1 MATKELQA
9 IIQAQGRAR
18 EKDRSAALVTVYKTS
33 GSTYRRPGARMLVL
47 ADAGGQGPERVD
59 PRGLGSIS
67 GGCLEDDVR
76 ERAHETMRTG
86 RATAVCYDTTAEAD
100 IIFGSGV
107 GCQGIVHVVIQPLL
121 SAAVDPLIH
130 LARAL
135 QDRRVGVLAT
145 VCAGDGSSSACVGQ
159 FLWLDGAGEA
169 VGTLTDPALAEVTA
183 SAARDVLQTR
193 RSVLHVVLDQGGS
206 PWEIFFDAIRPPRS
220 LLICGAGEDAAPL
233 ARLGKELGWRVRVVD
248 ARRAYATRERFPG
261 VDELVVCPPHA
272 LGRHLGVEPGEAV
285 VLMTHNFSHDLE
297 FLRVVLASPAAYI
310 GILGPSRRTERL
322 LADVGERRGS
332 SLDER
337 GSARIHGPVG
347 LDIGAEDPEQIALAI
362 VAEIVAVAA
371 DRPGGILKLRRAPLH
386 DAPKSCDERPPGRK
400 KMRPARVSG
409 LIP

>member
-47 ADAGGQGPERVD
+47 ADDGGQGPQHVD

-76 ERAHETMRTG
+76 ERAHETMRIG

-100 IIFGSGV
+100 II
-107 GCQGIVHVVIQPLL
+107 QPLL

-130 LARAL
+130 VARAL

-183 SAARDVLQTR
+183 SAARDVL
-193 RSVLHVVLDQGGS
+193 
-206 PWEIFFDAIRPPRS
+206 IR
-220 LLICGAGEDAAPL
+220 EAAPGRFSL
-233 ARLGKELGWRVRVVD
+233 TPS
-248 ARRAYATRERFPG
+248 ARRARY
-261 VDELVVCPPHA
+261 
-272 LGRHLGVEPGEAV
+272 
-285 VLMTHNFSHDLE
+285 
-297 FLRVVLASPAAYI
+297 
-310 GILGPSRRTERL
+310 
-322 LADVGERRGS
+322 
-332 SLDER
+332 
-337 GSARIHGPVG
+337 
-347 LDIGAEDPEQIALAI
+347 
-362 VAEIVAVAA
+362 
-371 DRPGGILKLRRAPLH
+371 
-386 DAPKSCDERPPGRK
+386 
-400 KMRPARVSG
+400 
-409 LIP
+409 